1 MKVELPCEIGDTAYY
16 IDVLDEK
23 VVKSRVKEVSI
34 SITPTHIRTRV
45 LFFQGDGISKVLGID
60 AFLTSEEAERELI
73 EAKKM
78 WRINEQIDKEQSKS

>member
-16 IDVLDEK
+16 IDALDEK
-23 VVKSRVKEVSI
+23 IVKSKVTGVSI
-34 SITPTHIRTRV
+34 YITTTRIRTRV
-45 LFFQGDGISKVLGID
+45 LFQGDGMSKEFGKN

-78 WRINEQIDKEQSKS
+78 WRINGQIDKE